1 MATNVGHASART
13 SRAGSR
19 TGSNRSLAIDGLP
32 EAAGGVEMKKR
43 GGRFS
48 EASLHAKAASVHLG
62 IVIPAAAAAGGVGS
76 LLPSAAA
83 PSARAERAR
92 AATASPASPASPE
105 SATTVAPAPPASPE
119 SAEQVAVEVKQGS

>member
-92 AATASPASPASPE
+92 AATASPASPE